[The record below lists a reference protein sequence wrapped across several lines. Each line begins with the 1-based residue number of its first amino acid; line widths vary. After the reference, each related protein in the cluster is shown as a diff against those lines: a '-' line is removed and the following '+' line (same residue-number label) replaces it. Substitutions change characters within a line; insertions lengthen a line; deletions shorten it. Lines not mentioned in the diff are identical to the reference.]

1 MCTVIVQVPET
12 VGGSVRLLA
21 VRDEDPMRAWDPPG
35 AWWPELPGVVG
46 VRDRRAGGA
55 WLASRDQR
63 LSVLLNRAE
72 SSHPSLPAPSGLL
85 SRGSIV
91 LDDVMGVRMPD
102 PPRTASFNL
111 ITVRSGTA
119 SATSWD
125 GETLLHSD
133 LEPGMHMI
141 AHHDIDDLRS
151 ARIEKWLPEFMKL
164 ASLGSEWR
172 EGWLALLAESAQLP
186 VSDDRAIIRDNHTHG
201 YPTASLLVCIAEIP
215 ATPST
220 AVQLESAILA
230 TPAVWG
236 SPEFVPAP
244 R

>member
-12 VGGSVRLLA
+12 VDGSVRLLA

-55 WLASRDQR
+55 WLATRDQR
-63 LSVLLNRAE
+63 LSVLLNRSE
-72 SSHPSLPAPSGLL
+72 SSHPHLPAPSGLL
-85 SRGSIV
+85 SRGAIV
-91 LDDVMGVRMPD
+91 LEDVTGAHVPN

-111 ITVRSGTA
+111 VSVGPGAA
-119 SATSWD
+119 SVTSWD
-125 GETLLHSD
+125 GETLEHSN

-141 AHHDIDDLRS
+141 AHHDVDDPRS
-151 ARIEKWLPEFMKL
+151 ARIEKWLPEFSKL
-164 ASLGSEWR
+164 TSLGSEWR
-172 EGWLALLAESAQLP
+172 EGWLELLAKSAQLP

-201 YPTASLLVCIAEIP
+201 YPTASLLVCVADIP
-215 ATPST
+215 AAPSI
-220 AVQLESAILA
+220 AVQLKGAILA
-230 TPAVWG
+230 APAVWG

-244 R
+244 L